1 MRKLVFGS
9 QSRKSLPF
17 DIAGVTFFARP
28 LTTREE
34 LPLADLGDSYD
45 LESNDM
51 QSFQAF
57 AREQA
62 ELLAEML
69 QSRAQGDPTPL
80 ITPEWVLDHLSSD
93 SLPRLLT
100 FLRTGER
107 PKEALQITEWTEAPL
122 VIDDREFRLRRLSF
136 REQLLAADM
145 PEDEGNRATTERAA
159 ANLAGL
165 LQARAVDG
173 EPVTG
178 DWLIDTL
185 TASELTELISLLASG
200 PQVDDPNAEPAA
212 EPDAAADES
221 GTSAD

>member
-34 LPLADLGDSYD
+34 LPLADLGDRYD
-45 LESNDM
+45 LGGNDL
-51 QSFQAF
+51 QDFQAF

-62 ELLAEML
+62 DLLAGLL
-69 QSRAQGDPTPL
+69 QDRAQGDPTPL
-80 ITPEWVLDHLSSD
+80 ITPEWVMNHLGGD

-107 PKEALQITEWTEAPL
+107 PAEPLQLTDWTEEPL
-122 VIDDREFRLRRLSF
+122 VINDREFRTRRLNF
-136 REQLLAADM
+136 REQLLAADV
-145 PEDEGNRATTERAA
+145 PEDESTRATTERAA
-159 ANLAGL
+159 ASLAGL
-165 LQARAVDG
+165 LEARAVDG
-173 EPVTG
+173 QPVTG

-185 TASELTELISLLASG
+185 TTAELSELITLLARG
-200 PQVDDPNAEPAA
+200 PEVDDPNAEPNLTL
-212 EPDAAADES
+212 DAAADASATS
-221 GTSAD
+221 GG